1 MANNWENVDYIGEIA
16 SNELME
22 REYYRKNIFINNEN
36 SIQFNI
42 KILSFLP
49 EDYSGP
55 EIVTAFVTTI
65 SEEFEDD
72 INLTDNER
80 IDMFCNFIEDKFIS
94 FNIEAKNSNTYEN
107 KKYYNAKNI
116 ILIKKSDLLNGVDTF
131 FPAPIFKIT
140 ETTTPFEQYLYKLM
154 TGKSIGINQ
163 FVSRQAADHPS
174 YIILEDKGDYK
185 VVGQF
190 NEAIINENSFILN
203 PNENLKIYEFEDEDY
218 ELCCKNKHEI
228 AFISDKLD
236 EKIIK
241 KLELS
246 APITE
251 EIKENIFE
259 KYHIESP
266 KEVDYHLLEK
276 KFIEDLKEYFI
287 SQELLYSDQDIIN
300 FHTAIKSSTIVILS
314 GMSGTGK
321 SRIVK
326 AYADALNLN
335 TTRFKFISVSPGW
348 NDESDLIGYADTLN
362 NVYRP
367 GDSGLVNVLKEAAN
381 YPNKLFIICLD
392 EMNLAKVEHYF
403 SQFLSILEIE
413 EKDNR
418 KLRLYN
424 ENLGVRFYNSNE
436 YSSEIKLNNN
446 IRFVGTVNIDETTH
460 HFSNKVIDR
469 ANILNLEVLPFKK
482 LKEVSNSAKN
492 KTKTK
497 INSDTYDSIFL
508 DKFVKEGN
516 QITLTDDEIEFFQK
530 LHNILISVNR
540 QIGIGPRIIKQI
552 NKYLINVPINL
563 EAYERDVAFD
573 KQIVQRILT
582 KIRGSKE
589 EIEELV
595 GTYDAY
601 NKTVINSNL
610 LDLFEEYSSLSEFND
625 SKAMIMEK
633 AKELYINGY
642 AF

>member
-65 SEEFEDD
+65 SDEFEDD
-72 INLTDNER
+72 SSLTDDER
-80 IDMFCNFIEDKFIS
+80 IDLFYNFIEDKFIS
-94 FNIEAKNSNTYEN
+94 FNIEEKNSNTYEN
-107 KKYYNAKNI
+107 KKHYNAKNI
-116 ILIKKSDLLNGVDTF
+116 ILIKKSELLNEVDTF

-154 TGKSIGINQ
+154 TGKSIGINH
-163 FVSRQAADHPS
+163 FISRQAADHPS
-174 YIILEDKGDYK
+174 YIILENKGDYK

-190 NEAIINENSFILN
+190 NEATINDNNFILN
-203 PNENLKIYEFEDEDY
+203 PNVDLKIYEFEDEDY

-241 KLELS
+241 KLGMS

-259 KYHIESP
+259 KYHTESST
-266 KEVDYHLLEK
+266 EVDYHLLEK

-460 HFSNKVIDR
+460 HFSNKVLDR
-469 ANILNLEVLPFKK
+469 ANVLNLEVLPFKK
-482 LKEVSNSAKN
+482 LKEISNSTKN
-492 KTKTK
+492 KTKPK
-497 INSDTYDSIFL
+497 VNSDKYDSIFL
-508 DKFVKEGN
+508 DKFVKEGS

-530 LHNILISVNR
+530 LHNTLVSVNR

-563 EAYERDVAFD
+563 EEYERDIAFD

-610 LDLFEEYSSLSEFND
+610 LDLFEEYSGLSEFND
-625 SKAMIMEK
+625 SKALIMEK

>member
-460 HFSNKVIDR
+460 HFSNKVLDR
-469 ANILNLEVLPFKK
+469 ANVLNLEVLPFKK

>member
-367 GDSGLVNVLKEAAN
+367 GDSGLVNILKEAAN

>member
-1 MANNWENVDYIGEIA
+1 MANNWENVDYIGELA
-16 SNELME
+16 SNDLLES
-22 REYYRKNIFINNEN
+22 EYNRKNIFINQEN

-42 KILSFLP
+42 KILSFTP

-55 EIVTAFVTTI
+55 EIVAAFVTTI
-65 SEEFEDD
+65 STEFEDD
-72 INLTDNER
+72 INLTDDER
-80 IDMFCNFIEDKFIS
+80 IDMFYEFIEDRFIS

-107 KKYYNAKNI
+107 KVYYNAKNI
-116 ILIKKSDLLNGVDTF
+116 VLIKKSDLLKGVDMF
-131 FPAPIFKIT
+131 FPTPIFKIT
-140 ETTTPFEQYLYKLM
+140 ETTSPFDQYIYKLM
-154 TGKSIGINQ
+154 TGKSIGINNYI
-163 FVSRQAADHPS
+163 SRQAADHPS
-174 YIILEDKGDYK
+174 YIILEEKGDYK
-185 VVGQF
+185 VIGQF
-190 NEAIINENSFILN
+190 IEAEINDNAFILN
-203 PNENLKIYEFEDEDY
+203 PNENIKVYEFEDEDY

-228 AFISDKLD
+228 AFISSKLD

-246 APITE
+246 VPITE
-251 EIKENIFE
+251 EIKDNIFE
-259 KYHIESP
+259 KYNVESP
-266 KEVDYHLLEK
+266 KEIDYHLLEK
-276 KFIEDLKEYFI
+276 TFINDLKEYFK

-300 FHTAIKSSTIVILS
+300 FHTAIKSSAIVILS

-335 TTRFKFISVSPGW
+335 STRFKFISVSPGW
-348 NDESDLIGYADTLN
+348 NDETDLIGYADTLN

-367 GDSGLVNVLKEAAN
+367 GDSGLVNVLKDAAKN
-381 YPNKLFIICLD
+381 PSKLYIICLD

-460 HFSNKVIDR
+460 HFSNKVLDR
-469 ANILNLEVLPFKK
+469 ANVLNLEVLPFKD

-492 KTKTK
+492 KAKPK
-497 INSDTYDSIFL
+497 IKSDEYDAIFL
-508 DKFVKEGN
+508 SKFVKDSN
-516 QITLTDDEIEFFQK
+516 QITLTDEEIEFFQK
-530 LHNILISVNR
+530 LHNLLVSVNR

-563 EAYERDVAFD
+563 EEYERNKAFD

-595 GTYDAY
+595 GTYDNY
-601 NKTVINSNL
+601 NKTVINSKL
-610 LDLFEEYSSLSEFND
+610 LELLEEHLSISEFND
-625 SKAMIMEK
+625 SKAIVIEK